1 MSLRLRCRPGLGR
14 GIIADSDDD
23 PSYASSARPN
33 FGDGSHFNPIIR
45 VIIRQAGRH
54 PECRGTLS
62 CWPLRPL
69 RLLAAA
75 AAAATAALASDPGP
89 RHRNAAASLLSASDA
104 HPRPGYPHRGRPHR
118 QSPSS
123 VLVHLCPKFESSTRA
138 KSHWPSPGPHPL
150 ARLGPRTREQKRILS
165 LGVQVSLRSETHA
178 LGIMPGFGL
187 SDQKLIRKND
197 GCLVILPGWQGGR
210 NHQVQVAGSR
220 HSAATFQI

>member
-75 AAAATAALASDPGP
+75 AAAATAGLASGPGP

-104 HPRPGYPHRGRPHR
+104 HPRPGYPHRGCPHR

-123 VLVHLCPKFESSTRA
+123 VLVHLCPKFESST
-138 KSHWPSPGPHPL
+138 
-150 ARLGPRTREQKRILS
+150 ARLSSPRLS
-165 LGVQVSLRSETHA
+165 SPSVSFFSSSAFMSKVR
-178 LGIMPGFGL
+178 
-187 SDQKLIRKND
+187 
-197 GCLVILPGWQGGR
+197 VIHPSQESL
-210 NHQVQVAGSR
+210 A
-220 HSAATFQI
+220 